1 AARAQ
6 AAAIAARHHLRLRH
20 PRPGRGALDERPHR
34 RHARRTHRAARRRRH
49 DLRTPGI
56 RLRRRLRRAAEL
68 LRRRRLARRRRRRH
82 PARPAAPRHTARR
95 ARRGRRRPRG
105 RAPRVHRAL
114 RRPSERQRQHRLR
127 RRHRRLAPRRDAAVP
142 RATRRPHRRAVTP
155 PHPGCAHPRRGGS
168 RLGQLARRR
177 RAGLP
182 RRGHRRPQRL
192 RAAADRRNP
201 PGPRTRDRGSRRGRR
216 RTLTERTTTMTAN
229 NDVRILTSRAAAPL
243 VRRELSRRGFLAVA
257 GGVGTT
263 MMLAA
268 CTTPGGSPAPVATGG
283 ELENAL
289 SIYTWGDYDD
299 PGVLENFTAE
309 LGPRITLDSYGSN
322 EEMIAKLVAAKGT
335 SGYDIIIPTGVFIP
349 QLVENGLLYKLNRDL
364 IPNIEHVDPAYL
376 GRVWDP
382 KNEYSICKAWGTTGF
397 VYDKTVITRELK
409 TWNDFFD
416 AAKNEASG

>member
-1 AARAQ
+1 
-6 AAAIAARHHLRLRH
+6 
-20 PRPGRGALDERPHR
+20 
-34 RHARRTHRAARRRRH
+34 
-49 DLRTPGI
+49 
-56 RLRRRLRRAAEL
+56 
-68 LRRRRLARRRRRRH
+68 
-82 PARPAAPRHTARR
+82 
-95 ARRGRRRPRG
+95 
-105 RAPRVHRAL
+105 
-114 RRPSERQRQHRLR
+114 
-127 RRHRRLAPRRDAAVP
+127 
-142 RATRRPHRRAVTP
+142 
-155 PHPGCAHPRRGGS
+155 
-168 RLGQLARRR
+168 
-177 RAGLP
+177 
-182 RRGHRRPQRL
+182 
-192 RAAADRRNP
+192 
-201 PGPRTRDRGSRRGRR
+201 
-216 RTLTERTTTMTAN
+216 MTAN

-416 AAKNEASG
+416 AAKNEASGRTSVLDDPVEITGIYYWANGIDWDTTDPAHIDAAEKFLLEELAPHIAAFDSYPGGAAIPQATHVLMQSWNGDARLGIMESPDPDRWQWVLGAPATELWMDNWAISASAPHPEAAHAFLNYILDPEHAIAQIDYIGYHTGAKNIEQMAEEAGLEMLDMVFFTPEQLATMQDGEINEAQERNVEIWNKLKAAAGA